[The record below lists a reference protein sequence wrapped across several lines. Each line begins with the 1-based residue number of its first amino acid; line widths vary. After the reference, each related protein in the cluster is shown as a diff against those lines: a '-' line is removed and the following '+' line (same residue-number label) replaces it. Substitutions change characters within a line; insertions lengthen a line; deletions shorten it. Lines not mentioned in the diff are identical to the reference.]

1 MPTMDIIPVPQLAD
15 NYAWLLRDVD
25 ANVNVVIHPSE
36 VGPVIE
42 FLQQRHWHLDAVLNT
57 HHHLDHTGGN
67 IGLKAAY
74 GCEVIG
80 AAADQH
86 RIHGIDRGLNLHKAE
101 VRSVHHEV
109 RQPKCNPG
117 STAGPSGN
125 NERCS
130 AENG

>member
-80 AAADQH
+80 AIGCQTLATKALCCGGTPCSSKAKASTNPAA
-86 RIHGIDRGLNLHKAE
+86 I
-101 VRSVHHEV
+101 
-109 RQPKCNPG
+109 
-117 STAGPSGN
+117 
-125 NERCS
+125 
-130 AENG
+130 